1 MVLKSEVSD
10 KLKEFLSKV
19 AVAGH
24 SVKVLMTDNGNEFTN
39 AEVCKVL
46 NGIEHRLAMPYTP
59 EQNGSAERENRT
71 LLEVARSML
80 AAKEVTGRSNIDS
93 IVCLKLNW

>member
-1 MVLKSEVSD
+1 M
-10 KLKEFLSKV
+10 
-19 AVAGH
+19 A
-24 SVKVLMTDNGNEFTN
+24 
-39 AEVCKVL
+39 
-46 NGIEHRLAMPYTP
+46 IEHRLAMPYTP